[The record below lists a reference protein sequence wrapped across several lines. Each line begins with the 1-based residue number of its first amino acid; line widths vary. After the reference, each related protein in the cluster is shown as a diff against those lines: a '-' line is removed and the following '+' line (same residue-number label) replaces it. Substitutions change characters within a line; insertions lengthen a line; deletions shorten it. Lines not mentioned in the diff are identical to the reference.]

1 MNLASLLGLQ
11 YEALGHLIALLDQ
24 ERQALAMGQID
35 GDRLQRI
42 AADKQALLE
51 QLEHREQCRRQ
62 QQSDLGYADGDAGA
76 QDAARDADC
85 LDQWTLVRSMS
96 ERAARLNQLAG
107 AMLTMRLEHNQRM
120 LGLIHTIAEKTL
132 YDTRGRTGAQPG
144 RIDASA

>member
-1 MNLASLLGLQ
+1 MKLAYLLGLQ
-11 YEALGHLIALLDQ
+11 YDDLGALIALLDQ
-24 ERQALAMGQID
+24 ERQALAVGRID
-35 GDRLQRI
+35 GDLLQRI

-51 QLEHREQCRRQ
+51 QLEQREQDRRQ
-62 QQSDLGYADGDAGA
+62 QQSDLGYADGDSGA

-85 LDQWTLVRSMS
+85 LDQWTLVRGMS

-107 AMLTMRLEHNQRM
+107 TMLTMRLEHNQRM
-120 LGLIHTIAEKTL
+120 LDLIHTVAEKTL